1 MLTNLTG
8 PSGKTI
14 RNRGLWLDKQEEIV
28 GLKQGDSN
36 YSLRS
41 NWTITVEQLV
51 DSPFFQL
58 DLADL
63 IPYHRW
69 ESEGSPEITSEIEKV
84 LNWLLQNRI
93 VIPQSGA
100 VRDYLLRHFDM
111 TDLLPCVCGIALR
124 TFGIGARLSLELYR
138 DPEIRDEYLT
148 LYVRQERYDEHIMDI
163 IEDVCTEYRDK
174 LIGKSS
180 WLLVTTDF
188 RSPR

>member
-28 GLKQGDSN
+28 GLKQDDSN

-69 ESEGSPEITSEIEKV
+69 ESEGSAEISSQIEKV
-84 LNWLLQNRI
+84 LKWLLQNRI

-111 TDLLPCVCGIALR
+111 TDLLPSVCGIALR
-124 TFGIGARLSLELYR
+124 TFGIDARLSLELYR
-138 DPEIRDEYLT
+138 DPEIRDQYLT

-163 IEDVCTEYRDK
+163 IEDMCAEYRDK

>member
-1 MLTNLTG
+1 MLTNLTS
-8 PSGKTI
+8 PSGNTV
-14 RNRGLWLDKQEEIV
+14 RNRSLWVDKQEQII
-28 GLKQGDSN
+28 GLKQGDST
-36 YSLRS
+36 YFLRPS
-41 NWTITVEQLV
+41 WTITVEQLV

-63 IPYHRW
+63 FPYQRW
-69 ESEGSPEITSEIEKV
+69 ESEGSAEISSQIEKV
-84 LNWLLQNRI
+84 LKWLLQNKL

-111 TDLLPCVCGIALR
+111 TDLLPSVCRIASR
-124 TFGIGARLSLELYR
+124 TFGVDAQLSLELYR

-148 LYVRQERYDEHIMDI
+148 LYVRQECYDEHIMDI
-163 IEDVCTEYRDK
+163 IEDMCAEYRDE
-174 LIGKSS
+174 LIGRSG